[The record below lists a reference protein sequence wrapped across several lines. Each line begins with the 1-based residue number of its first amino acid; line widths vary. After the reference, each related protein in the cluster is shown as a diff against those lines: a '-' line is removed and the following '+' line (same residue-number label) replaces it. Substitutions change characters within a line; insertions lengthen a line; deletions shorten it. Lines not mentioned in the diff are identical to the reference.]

1 MLSSSWA
8 AKASTKYET
17 YLLLVTE
24 VKAYLPRLEH
34 VTTYFLKEIISGK
47 KKGQFT
53 SSFLKSSIVVKQAVI
68 RYLYVPQYEGLG
80 LKEIY
85 SHIDNDVQLGQ
96 YFPDLAKERA
106 RLPKQFIVNVL
117 ATLTGD
123 SFENWVK
130 DQVISRNLKRAR
142 EADKFI
148 EVDKDIFDA
157 FNAAT
162 SISRKCFYFKLF
174 LLIIIMILFFL

>member
-1 MLSSSWA
+1 M
-8 AKASTKYET
+8 
-17 YLLLVTE
+17 V
-24 VKAYLPRLEH
+24 
-34 VTTYFLKEIISGK
+34 
-47 KKGQFT
+47 
-53 SSFLKSSIVVKQAVI
+53 

-85 SHIDNDVQLGQ
+85 THINADPKLME
-96 YFPDLAKERA
+96 YFPDLEKERA

-123 SFENWVK
+123 SFAHWVK

-148 EVDKDIFDA
+148 EVDKEIFEA
-157 FNAAT
+157 FNKAT
-162 SISRKCFYFKLF
+162 SISRKLPLSCFVLHRLSYFLPD
-174 LLIIIMILFFL
+174 I